1 MKFWVLIVDDFTKM
15 KWSLFLKNKSKLTD
29 NIIPFLKTMHE
40 EVKVIVQPIH
50 CDNAGENKILE
61 ENCKKTT
68 GLVHIK
74 FQYTP

>member
-1 MKFWVLIVDDFTKM
+1 MIVDDFMKM

-29 NIIPFLKTMHE
+29 KIIPFLKIMHE
-40 EVKVIVQPIH
+40 EVKVIVQLI
-50 CDNAGENKILE
+50 CCNNTGENKILE

-68 GLVHIK
+68 GLAHIK